1 MQRSPE
7 VVTAN
12 STSRRQVGLVIS
24 FLIAAGLVA
33 APLVTTSESQ
43 AAEAD
48 VSAAVAAPEAAPQLA
63 EEVTHKAKKL
73 ESPDGDCFEWK
84 YPNKPE
90 CGSLAGKTECK
101 AEPSINT
108 LEKDEAKR
116 KACGVEEGAECFC
129 GEDDE
134 DDDDDDE

>member
-33 APLVTTSESQ
+33 APLVTASESQ
-43 AAEAD
+43 AAEAAISD
-48 VSAAVAAPEAAPQLA
+48 ATASEPTVAPVLA
-63 EEVTHKAKKL
+63 ETPSKL

-134 DDDDDDE
+134 DEDDDDDDE